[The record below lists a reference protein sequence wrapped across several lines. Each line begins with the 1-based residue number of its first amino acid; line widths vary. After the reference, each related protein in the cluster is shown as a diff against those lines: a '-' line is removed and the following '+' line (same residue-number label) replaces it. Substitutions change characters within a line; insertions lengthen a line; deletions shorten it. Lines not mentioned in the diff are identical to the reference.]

1 MNMNKRY
8 LLVAT
13 RPEIIHPLA
22 PLEYANLDVRL
33 VLIDDETQLLKALTP
48 FKTLLPR
55 ECKAFT
61 DFIIYKDKDGLL
73 DAIDLSN
80 LPSDCSREDILKAS
94 GFNDLLDA

>member
-13 RPEIIHPLA
+13 HPEIIHCLA

-33 VLIDDETQLLKALTP
+33 VLIEDESQRFKALVP

-55 ECKAFT
+55 ECKNFT
-61 DFIIYKDKDGLL
+61 DFVIYKDKDGLL
-73 DAIDLSN
+73 DAVDLSH
-80 LPSDCSREDILKAS
+80 LSPGCSKEEIIKAS
-94 GFNDLLDA
+94 GFKDLLVI